1 MKIKMA
7 LSTELISQFAKVIV
21 KDEPRPES
29 VTVVGT
35 AKLYDGK
42 IYVQIDGSN
51 GQLTPIASSTVGMKD
66 GDRVT
71 VQIKNHSATVTG
83 NATDPSAGKSYAD
96 EIDGKVD
103 DVSDQISEFEIVLAD
118 KVDVGQLNAVSGRI
132 DDLVSEN
139 VTITGKLDAVEAD
152 ITDLTAKDVE
162 ITGKLDAAEADIDH
176 LESSKADI
184 TVLESQYATI
194 ENLNATNATVN
205 NLSATYAQ
213 FEQTTTERLEA
224 NEAEIDNLE
233 ANKLDVTEADIKY
246 ANIDFTNI
254 GVAAVEELFAKSG
267 IIEDLVV
274 SGGHI
279 TGELVGVTIKGDL
292 IEGNTIKADKL
303 VVLGSDGLYYK
314 LNVNAETVSGEQT
327 EYNSLNG
334 SIITANTITAEKI
347 NVDDLVAFNATIGG
361 YHISNGSLYSGAKN
375 SATNTTRGVYLGS
388 DGQFAVGDSN
398 NYLKFFNDNG
408 TWKLEISAN
417 AIKMGTKSVEEYVDE
432 KISEIDVK
440 LTESD
445 CEGQPHVFGKNGGRA
460 PYKLKV
466 YGQTRQNLWS
476 NPATTTNS
484 GITVTSNADGSVT
497 LSGTST
503 MVGRY
508 IVVDSYILRPSTTYT
523 LSIDKSFSIDMRI
536 GCRINSAFTGFSL
549 TAGQTNMTFTT
560 PATLSTIEMGVLV
573 VSSGTTVSGTYRVML
588 NEGST
593 AQPWCPPGLN
603 GVDELS
609 VVTAGKNLFKPF
621 TNGKVTANDDGSMTV
636 GASSVTWANGAKT
649 PINLPVGT
657 QVTISSDNAYGV
669 STGFGAFFFASDNS
683 RTELTLYNLST
694 NTIQLSEDCVAY
706 QCFFNGP
713 TTSAATSRV
722 MMEIGPT
729 ATGFEPYQGTTT
741 PIDLDGHALNSLPGG
756 TRDELTVDATGAV
769 TLTQRVGTKVLP
781 DDAASWVKDSSS
793 SNLRYVTPI
802 SPDAVHTYVPG
813 TVMSDAL
820 PPRVATDDAYGS
832 TSIIAAWDNAYAT
845 IGSGETAQ
853 GIANVCGG
861 KTLLYPLATPETISL
876 GHIDLPAVP
885 ADAATIWYSVPTGL
899 NPDTCAEIWTEEGAK
914 VADAQKD
921 AYEATQ
927 GAVKSQVVT
936 YQAGTSGTTVPTG
949 SWVSSPPSVAAG
961 QYLWT
966 RTVTTYVSG
975 KVVTAYSI
983 ARQGQ
988 NGANGAAGA
997 PGADGADG
1005 NGIKSKSI
1013 TYQAHSSQTSAP
1025 TGTWSSSVP
1034 TLSATKPYLWTRII
1048 FTYDDNSTSTAYTVG
1063 STLDGVEVGGRNLL
1077 RLTRSFGWRSGES
1090 GGITN
1095 AQNYHASEYNTLRVR
1110 GTTSWPTSNTA
1121 TIMVQYYI
1129 EGVDYGETYT
1139 FSFYAKGT
1147 AAKFRCYFYGPSGYI
1162 LVASAKGSNGN
1173 TSSSSDGMFNFDI
1186 HGNGDWQRYWV
1197 TWTLDS
1203 SGSATHKNKYVL
1215 IRNDGNTTAGSF
1227 YVCGCKLEKGN
1238 VATEW
1243 SPAPEDAAYE
1253 NGINLTYHAETN
1265 DYQVDETNPQSYFDV
1280 TSNDQVKT
1288 GSVAGNVRAPFLT
1301 DYGFSEISRHIFT
1314 ISFDYSVSGITTA
1327 GRLRANLK
1335 YTDASYT
1342 VFGDEADYPT
1352 LPVGSSSGH
1361 VVVTA
1366 YPTNA
1371 QMNYGEGWIF
1381 THGAGAGKNAG
1392 ATLTITNFKMEIG
1405 MHASA
1410 WTPAPEDI
1418 DQSIQTAR
1426 DQIITETQAYSE
1438 NLNDSLTDYVGKT
1451 FYTKEEGSD
1460 LKTEVGEISTKLT
1473 QTENQ
1478 FEMNF
1483 TNVSNSLA
1491 DLSESTVEQFS
1502 NINKYIRFLNGDIIL
1517 GEEGNATTLKI
1528 ENDRIAFLDSNN
1540 EVMYITD
1547 QELYIM
1553 KAIIATQLTIG
1564 KFSWVPRSNGN
1575 VSFRYIG

>member
-1 MKIKMA
+1 MA

-152 ITDLTAKDVE
+152 ITNLTAKDVE

-213 FEQTTTERLEA
+213 FEQTTTDRLEA

-432 KISEIDVK
+432 KISEVDVK

-476 NPATTTNS
+476 NPTTTTNR
-484 GITVTSNADGSVT
+484 GITVTSNADGSIT

-503 MVGRY
+503 SNNIWIGYHRRY
-508 IVVDSYILRPSTTYT
+508 VLRPGSTYT
-523 LSIDKSFSIDMRI
+523 LSVDATIPSGMAFCVESRDADDALIAGLTLEVVGDSKTSTATIPSNTAYINCLFYSIAPV
-536 GCRINSAFTGFSL
+536 G
-549 TAGQTNMTFTT
+549 TA
-560 PATLSTIEMGVLV
+560 
-573 VSSGTTVSGTYRVML
+573 VSGTYRVML
-588 NEGST
+588 NEGSE

-603 GVDELS
+603 SVDELG
-609 VVTAGKNLFKPF
+609 VVCAGKNLLKNGNPNVVTLGGMTF
-621 TNGKVTANDDGSMTV
+621 TKQPDGGILIDGTT
-636 GASSVTWANGAKT
+636 GASSVYYNFFSIADESRCIPAGSLAGEQVAVSFDGMNGVLGFILGVFTDDARKDYIDLTSSIVGSVSLTIPDSATYFRPFISVAANT
-649 PINLPVGT
+649 TLNS
-657 QVTISSDNAYGV
+657 VTVYPQL
-669 STGFGAFFFASDNS
+669 
-683 RTELTLYNLST
+683 ELGS
-694 NTIQLSEDCVAY
+694 
-706 QCFFNGP
+706 
-713 TTSAATSRV
+713 
-722 MMEIGPT
+722 T
-729 ATGFEPYQGTTT
+729 ATEYEPPQVTTT
-741 PIDLDGHALNSLPGG
+741 PIDLDGHALNSLPDG

-769 TLTQRVGTKVLP
+769 TLVQRVGAKVLP
-781 DDAASWVKDSSS
+781 SDAASWVKDSSS

-876 GHIDLPAVP
+876 GHVDLPAVP

-936 YQAGTSGTTVPTG
+936 YQAGTSGMTVPTG

-988 NGANGAAGA
+988 NGANGAPGAAGA

-1025 TGTWSSSVP
+1025 TGTWSSNVP
-1034 TLSATKPYLWTRII
+1034 TLSAAKPYLWTRII

-1077 RLTRSFGWRSGES
+1077 LESNIPNRGYSSTSYPAAAYPIVQDMLIAGEIYTWTVNGTFTNATMISCYFG
-1090 GGITN
+1090 GGI
-1095 AQNYHASEYNTLRVR
+1095 Y
-1110 GTTSWPTSNTA
+1110 GTPFRDIPGNGTH
-1121 TIMVQYYI
+1121 TIS
-1129 EGVDYGETYT
+1129 YT
-1139 FSFYAKGT
+1139 FTVNTDMVANDNALDVYVRDESNKPTIGDAT
-1147 AAKFRCYFYGPSGYI
+1147 AIINWA
-1162 LVASAKGSNGN
+1162 
-1173 TSSSSDGMFNFDI
+1173 
-1186 HGNGDWQRYWV
+1186 
-1197 TWTLDS
+1197 
-1203 SGSATHKNKYVL
+1203 
-1215 IRNDGNTTAGSF
+1215 
-1227 YVCGCKLEKGN
+1227 KLEKGN
-1238 VATEW
+1238 LAT
-1243 SPAPEDAAYE
+1243 D
-1253 NGINLTYHAETN
+1253 
-1265 DYQVDETNPQSYFDV
+1265 
-1280 TSNDQVKT
+1280 
-1288 GSVAGNVRAPFLT
+1288 
-1301 DYGFSEISRHIFT
+1301 
-1314 ISFDYSVSGITTA
+1314 
-1327 GRLRANLK
+1327 
-1335 YTDASYT
+1335 
-1342 VFGDEADYPT
+1342 
-1352 LPVGSSSGH
+1352 
-1361 VVVTA
+1361 
-1366 YPTNA
+1366 
-1371 QMNYGEGWIF
+1371 
-1381 THGAGAGKNAG
+1381 
-1392 ATLTITNFKMEIG
+1392 
-1405 MHASA
+1405 
-1410 WTPAPEDI
+1410 WTPAPEDV
-1418 DQSIQTAR
+1418 DKSIQTAR
-1426 DQIITETQAYSE
+1426 DMIITETQAYSE

-1460 LKTEVGEISTKLT
+1460 LRTEVGEISTKLT

-1491 DLSESTVEQFS
+1491 DLSESTAEQFS